1 LDGIGRS
8 AARFDFAKLENLN
21 GHYLRATPD
30 AEIVGRLKA
39 LLPELPNGAALAER
53 VGEKGWRKLKRAM
66 PGLKERAKTLVELL
80 DSADYLFAKR
90 PLELDD
96 QANKLVD
103 AAGRETLSTLL
114 PRLEALPSW
123 KPEAL
128 EAEVRAFAG
137 ETGRKLGKVAQPLRA
152 ALTGKSTSPAFLMC
166 SRCSVARSPL
176 PEFAIGCSEGRCLTL
191 EQDRMLHCE
200 KNRTNMCG
208 SAIRV
213 R

>member
-1 LDGIGRS
+1 
-8 AARFDFAKLENLN
+8 
-21 GHYLRATPD
+21 
-30 AEIVGRLKA
+30 
-39 LLPELPNGAALAER
+39 
-53 VGEKGWRKLKRAM
+53 M
-66 PGLKERAKTLVELL
+66 PGLKQRAKTLVELL

-152 ALTGKSTSPAFLMC
+152 ALTGKSTSPGIFDVLEMLGREE
-166 SRCSVARSPL
+166 SLAR
-176 PEFAIGCSEGRCLTL
+176 IR
-191 EQDRMLHCE
+191 DR
-200 KNRTNMCG
+200 
-208 SAIRV
+208 V
-213 R
+213 Q